1 MKDCKNFE
9 HGASKEEFDK
19 LVDFMEENNFSC
31 SDFLACVCA
40 NIAHLPQKEFNTKL
54 MVAGYEW
61 DITLKKR
68 S

>member
-1 MKDCKNFE
+1 MINIQDIIP
-9 HGASKEEFDK
+9 
-19 LVDFMEENNFSC
+19 FMRDGC

-40 NIAHLPQKEFNTKL
+40 HIAHLPQKEFTTEL

-68 S
+68 G